1 LYVCDCHIGS
11 SHAHI
16 ERMKVVV
23 IKKA

>member
-11 SHAHI
+11 SRTHI
-16 ERMKVVV
+16 ERMKVV